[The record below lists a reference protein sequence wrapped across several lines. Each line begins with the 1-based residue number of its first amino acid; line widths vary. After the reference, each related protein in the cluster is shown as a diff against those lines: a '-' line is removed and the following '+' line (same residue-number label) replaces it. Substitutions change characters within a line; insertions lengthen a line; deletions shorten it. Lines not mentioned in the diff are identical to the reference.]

1 VYEVCGHTPF
11 SVRIKNKFKH
21 EHIRSVINF
30 QLDAN
35 RPCVRDDSFYLLT
48 LFTRLAQDLT
58 LNHAEICIYVYIK
71 LASIEEK
78 QVLLRVM

>member
-35 RPCVRDDSFYLLT
+35 RPCARDDSFYLLT

-58 LNHAEICIYVYIK
+58 LNLGDLYMYMFI
-71 LASIEEK
+71 
-78 QVLLRVM
+78 